1 MFLVILTAF
10 IYIKVLFFN
19 TQKNIFHEQNNLD
32 AEFLKLALNSFVF
45 PGRAL
50 KESLLDDP
58 VYPILLDPHYDAVD
72 RRLEIVLQV
81 RQSNLNLS

>member
-1 MFLVILTAF
+1 M
-10 IYIKVLFFN
+10 
-19 TQKNIFHEQNNLD
+19 D
-32 AEFLKLALNSFVF
+32 AELSKLVLNSFVF

-50 KESLLDDP
+50 KESLEDDP
-58 VYPILLDPHYDAVD
+58 VYPILLDLRYDAVD